1 MGKKAFLK
9 VDIDL
14 VRDLG
19 EQEAI
24 LYAFLENFSHV
35 WKKDKNGYMAIWTKY
50 IIEQLGWSKPKFTR
64 VRDKLSNAHLIK
76 VQNGKNQNDKTKYKL
91 L

>member
-14 VRDLG
+14 VHDLG

-24 LYAFLENFSHV
+24 LYAFLENLSHT
-35 WKKDKNGYMAIWTKY
+35 WKKDENGYMAIWTKY
-50 IIEQLGWSKPKFTR
+50 IIERLNWSKPKFIR
-64 VRDKLSNAHLIK
+64 VRDRLSNMHLIE
-76 VQNGKNQNDKTKYKL
+76 VQNGKNQNTETKYKL

>member
-24 LYAFLENFSHV
+24 LYAFLENLSHA

-50 IIEQLGWSKPKFTR
+50 IIERLGWSKPKFMR
-64 VRDKLSNAHLIK
+64 VRDKLSNAHLIE
-76 VQNGKNQNDKTKYKL
+76 VQNGKNQNIETKYKL